1 MFDSINFNG
10 INNENYDRNKN
21 HLLNHRNCSL
31 KIKLIFILFY
41 FRYSIK
47 LNLLK
52 Y

>member
-10 INNENYDRNKN
+10 INNENYDRNKD